1 MNHTEH
7 EHDLIAG
14 YASGHE
20 AERVQAE
27 ALLASC
33 PDCAADYR
41 EQLSVKGALGSV
53 PAARLTATEAAAL
66 TAGVMSQMP
75 PPVTGSV
82 VDIGT
87 ARAQKPLSPIWG
99 RMTAVAALLAGVV
112 LVGTVITSGGGD
124 STAATTGAF
133 ETLAAEGSRDALTAT
148 TAALDATT
156 AAAGEAT
163 GAATTFA
170 SDTARSDVDSVDAVA
185 AEAERLMSQVDEDS
199 SQTTSDATA
208 TTLAYAETCPE
219 LSALTVLASA
229 EANLDDRPVVILIVE
244 NDTGRVAQ
252 AFYTDDCTEIDLAPT
267 D

>member
-7 EHDLIAG
+7 DHDLIAG

-20 AERVQAE
+20 ADRVQAE

-41 EQLSVKGALGSV
+41 EQLSVKGVLGTV
-53 PAARLTATEAAAL
+53 PEARLTEAEAAAL
-66 TAGVMSQMP
+66 TQVVMSQMP
-75 PPVTGSV
+75 APMIGSV

-87 ARAQKPLSPIWG
+87 AQAQKPLSPIWG

-112 LVGTVITSGGGD
+112 LVGTVITSGGGG

-133 ETLAAEGSRDALTAT
+133 ETQLAERSPDALTAT
-148 TAALDATT
+148 TAANAATT

-170 SDTARSDVDSVDAVA
+170 SDTAGDADSIDAVA
-185 AEAERLMSQVDEDS
+185 AEAERMMSQLNNEDS
-199 SQTTSDATA
+199 SQTTAAA
-208 TTLAYAETCPE
+208 TTLAYSDACPE
-219 LSALTVLASA
+219 LAELEILASA
-229 EANLDDRPVVILIVE
+229 DASLDDRPVVILIVE
-244 NDTGRVAQ
+244 SDSGRVAQ
-252 AFYTDDCTEIDLAPT
+252 AFYTDDCTEIDLTPN